1 MKSISEFLRERKEYQ
16 QQKRIE
22 RIKKRAIEIF
32 QITEYNGQLWFT
44 YDNFLY
50 CPCSMIGNE
59 PINALSML
67 REQYIERKIK
77 E

>member
-1 MKSISEFLRERKEYQ
+1 MKSISEIFCEYKKTKE
-16 QQKRIE
+16 QKRIE

-50 CPCSMIGNE
+50 CPCLMIGNE

>member
-1 MKSISEFLRERKEYQ
+1 MKSISEFLRKRKEYQ
-16 QQKRIE
+16 ERKRIE
-22 RIKKRAIEIF
+22 RIKKRADEIF

-44 YDNFLY
+44 CDNFLY
-50 CPCSMIGNE
+50 CPCSMVGNE

-67 REQYIERKIK
+67 REQYIERKTK

>member
-1 MKSISEFLRERKEYQ
+1 MKSISEIFCEYKKSKE
-16 QQKRIE
+16 QKRME
-22 RIKKRAIEIF
+22 RIQKRASEIF

-44 YDNFLY
+44 CDSFLY
-50 CPCSMIGNE
+50 CPCSMIENE

-67 REQYIERKIK
+67 REQYIERKRK